1 MPAAPFLAVEK
12 ADDEIV
18 VTLAG
23 PRLAQ
28 ENAPLVAGL
37 LFRLAEEA
45 VRPRLL
51 LDCRNVLSVTAAG
64 LGRLVALH
72 KGVRSLGG
80 QLALCNVAPH
90 IAEVFEVTHLT
101 RVLEVRRASAGV
113 VGKDGAGHEALKSV
127 SGREGYPV
135 ACAEAGS
142 DPLRAC
148 QPF

>member
-1 MPAAPFLAVEK
+1 MPAPPFLAVEK

-28 ENAPLVAGL
+28 ENARLVAGL

-64 LGRLVALH
+64 LGKLVALH

-80 QLALCNVAPH
+80 QLALCHVAPH
-90 IAEVFEVTHLT
+90 LAEVFEVTHLT
-101 RVLEVRRASAGV
+101 RVLEVRRASAGPGDATRLRDTEPPPV
-113 VGKDGAGHEALKSV
+113 VRLAQMADGSCGWQ
-127 SGREGYPV
+127 SGQ
-135 ACAEAGS
+135 
-142 DPLRAC
+142 PL
-148 QPF
+148 